1 MLFEALDR
9 ANRDKQQSQRFI
21 AQQLGYKGSVVL
33 SHMAAGRVPIPVDR
47 AVDFARYLG
56 MDQNEFLLAVLE
68 QRHPDIDFNRLLTKG
83 KAGKATKSDS
93 ALLDELEALAGK
105 PLDELPIGQVRVMR
119 EVVQDANAPRRWVS
133 RTRSAFSNRSGAS
146 VLTASRRQRTR
157 SCLNVWRR
165 SNLGRLQGQWVGVV
179 RLRMRGPYSFGRA
192 LRAVHLW
199 LGMNA
204 LVAAVGDLRL
214 LTCMRL
220 IISSSRTPCPTS

>member
-1 MLFEALDR
+1 MAATRGAAVTAPSASNDYPLQGTRAQRMLFEALDR
-9 ANRDKQQSQRFI
+9 ANREKQQSQRYI
-21 AQQLGYKGSVVL
+21 AQQFGYKGSVVL

-119 EVVQDANAPRRWVS
+119 EIVQDANAPRRWVQPHEIGILEQI
-133 RTRSAFSNRSGAS
+133 R
-146 VLTASRRQRTR
+146 
-157 SCLNVWRR
+157 
-165 SNLGRLQGQWVGVV
+165 
-179 RLRMRGPYSFGRA
+179 RLRPDG
-192 LRAVHLW
+192 
-199 LGMNA
+199 
-204 LVAAVGDLRL
+204 
-214 LTCMRL
+214 LTPAENKKLFECL
-220 IISSSRTPCPTS
+220 QTL